1 MLILA
6 GNLNHFYSI
15 VLLYLPLCLL
25 TLKFNTVRTLY
36 VTYPLLNGLL
46 LLNFNC
52 RKYLLSLF
60 NYHPSFWK
68 VNYKKSQFTNWQLNC
83 QIVRKF
89 PARKFKKHTTAHC
102 QNTFL
107 TLCTVLCMCK
117 SAISGNF
124 EYPKSAAR
132 EKYWTRVNEG
142 FSSISP

>member
-1 MLILA
+1 MA
-6 GNLNHFYSI
+6 GNSNLFKVLYYLCVFWPWNSTPFVLCTLLTRYLTDCYYSI
-15 VLLYLPLCLL
+15 SIVVNICYI
-25 TLKFNTVRTLY
+25 
-36 VTYPLLNGLL
+36 
-46 LLNFNC
+46 
-52 RKYLLSLF
+52 SLF

-124 EYPKSAAR
+124 EYPKSPAR